1 MNLISFEDFQKLEEY
16 QKFSE
21 ENSSTGTLKVE
32 AFTAYGAVPIPDV
45 EILVTKD
52 FGNYRVI
59 FFRGYTD
66 SSGMISDIVLPAP
79 AGTFNPTTFETPNYT
94 LYDLAA
100 ISEGY
105 ESIKRYNIG
114 IFGDV
119 STIQYVRMIPKVEL
133 EGVDTNGN

>member
-16 QKFSE
+16 QRFVTD
-21 ENSSTGTLKVE
+21 NPSTGTLKVE
-32 AFTAYGAVPIPDV
+32 AFTAYGAIPIPDV

-52 FGNYRVI
+52 FGNNRVI

-66 SSGMISDIVLPAP
+66 SSGMISNIELPAP
-79 AGTFNPTTFETPNYT
+79 AGTFNPTTFETPAYT

-119 STIQYVRMIPKVEL
+119 STIQYVKMIPKIEL
-133 EGVDTNGN
+133 EGAEDNGN